1 MAGEGIWGF
10 AREGAGENNQNP
22 DLMLFVICPQC
33 HHHNDLD
40 ALACVSCGERLSG
53 HPEPAPAEEASGTH
67 APLSPGAIWLDTP
80 PFLRGGPE
88 GEQDTVPMPVQLT
101 LRDVV
106 PARHG
111 APAAPP
117 AALPVLTETQKPA
130 ARRAEKPTVDNE
142 AWLAHDRA
150 AKRAL
155 VRRARRRHTVQT
167 RSTDVLVFDRD
178 PASRDRLF
186 GLLTAFGFGVHAADT
201 LSDATELAA
210 THRFVAAFVDV
221 ALGVAQDDPG
231 VGLCQLIKGA
241 QAAAGEPPTL
251 LVWVGSRLRP
261 VERVRAELAGCDAQ
275 LVKPLS
281 RSDVARVLDSHGIA
295 LPADPR
301 QG

>member
-1 MAGEGIWGF
+1 MGF
-10 AREGAGENNQNP
+10 GKQGAGEKHQNP
-22 DLMLFVICPQC
+22 DLMIFVICPQC
-33 HHHNDLD
+33 HHHNELGA
-40 ALACVSCGERLSG
+40 ALCASCGERLSDL
-53 HPEPAPAEEASGTH
+53 PETAPAAAGAGPS
-67 APLSPGAIWLDTP
+67 AGAIWLDTP
-80 PFLRGGPE
+80 PFMHTSDVE
-88 GEQDTVPMPVQLT
+88 HDTVPMPVQLT

-106 PARHG
+106 PVLPG
-111 APAAPP
+111 APAAVP
-117 AALPVLTETQKPA
+117 ASLPVLKETAPVAVPA
-130 ARRAEKPTVDNE
+130 IEARTVDDE
-142 AWLAHDRA
+142 AWLAHERA

-155 VRRARRRHTVQT
+155 VRRARRRNTMQVA
-167 RSTDVLVFDRD
+167 STDVLVFDRD

-241 QAAAGEPPTL
+241 QTAAGVPPTL

>member
-1 MAGEGIWGF
+1 MGF
-10 AREGAGENNQNP
+10 AKEGAGKPHQNP
-22 DLMLFVICPQC
+22 DLMIFVICPHC
-33 HHHNDLD
+33 HHHNGLD
-40 ALACVSCGERLSG
+40 APLCTSCGERLSG
-53 HPEPAPAEEASGTH
+53 HPEGASAAAG
-67 APLSPGAIWLDTP
+67 AGASAGAIWLDTP
-80 PFLRGGPE
+80 PLLHPSE
-88 GEQDTVPMPVQLT
+88 AEQDTVPMPVHLT

-106 PARHG
+106 PTQPG
-111 APAAPP
+111 APAAAPSS
-117 AALPVLTETQKPA
+117 LPVLKEAAPA
-130 ARRAEKPTVDNE
+130 VTPEPAPRAVDDE

-155 VRRARRRHTVQT
+155 VRRARRRHTAQAA
-167 RSTDVLVFDRD
+167 STDVLVFDRD

-231 VGLCQLIKGA
+231 VGLCQLIKGSPS
-241 QAAAGEPPTL
+241 AAGAAPTL